1 MMDVKDERRSDLFDK
16 VRNSSVLKKIRGI
29 KNIRLIA
36 AIFIIA
42 VALIIYSN
50 VAADRAASDR
60 MAGAPETSMDS
71 DESRLAGI
79 LEGLEGVGRVETMIT
94 RGEDDEV
101 VGIIVIAEGAEDI
114 ATRLRLLSAVTT
126 AMGVDKQIVNVY
138 TMK

>member
-1 MMDVKDERRSDLFDK
+1 MEVHDERKPDVFEKIKGSAL
-16 VRNSSVLKKIRGI
+16 LKKIKGI

-42 VALIIYSN
+42 VALLIYSS
-50 VAADRAASDR
+50 VATNNAVRDASGTES
-60 MAGAPETSMDS
+60 AYGMDS
-71 DESRLAGI
+71 EESRLASV

-94 RGEDDEV
+94 RGENDEI
-101 VGIIVIAEGAEDI
+101 VGVIVIAEGAEDI
-114 ATRLRLLSAVTT
+114 GVRLRLLSAVTT

>member
-1 MMDVKDERRSDLFDK
+1 MEVKDERRSDLFDK

-50 VAADRAASDR
+50 VAADRTASEST
-60 MAGAPETSMDS
+60 AGAPETSMDS